1 MYIYVVTPTPVTS
14 FNVNYVCLTALELIR
29 RVYAARKKKQYN
41 VWLFLQLRR
50 EKQAYKKMHNKLR
63 SSLALGIGNRNL
75 SILVIMENMGCLEE
89 IHVIDLND
97 PLAELF

>member
-1 MYIYVVTPTPVTS
+1 
-14 FNVNYVCLTALELIR
+14 
-29 RVYAARKKKQYN
+29 
-41 VWLFLQLRR
+41 
-50 EKQAYKKMHNKLR
+50 MHNKLR